1 VTVGY
6 FLYENLIFGSTFT
19 AAIVGVPFNILQSIL
34 GIILVCILLP
44 LLKKVPQIKRMME
57 EK

>member
-6 FLYENLIFGSTFT
+6 FLYENLIFGSPFA